1 MRVESRRRRG
11 ECQSVSA
18 LIFLP
23 DRVSFGLFGTAALAI
38 EPGTAMMTACGDAR
52 DLGCLPARSRR
63 PHAHLA
69 LRALLLLALAA
80 SALSAWAGDA
90 GAPQLQRW
98 YQELRDISQ
107 RSPFGVPLH
116 MQSEE
121 RNDQV
126 SAEVHAILEHPFDT
140 VKTALGSPAS
150 WCEIAPLNVTVKAC
164 TYQAQGQESLLT
176 LYIGRKFYQRPQ
188 EAASQPYQ
196 FMVQVGE
203 GGTLSVV
210 LSAFKGLFG
219 TTANRFRLEAAGVQG
234 RTVIAMHTSYI
245 QGAAAKLATAVYL
258 ATLGRDKVGFS
269 REEAGPG
276 RPAGY
281 VKGLRGMVERNI
293 MRYYLAIEAFLDTQ
307 SVPAPHRFE
316 ALLNRTYELMERYP
330 LQLHD
335 LEKAEYLDAKR
346 REREDQLRL
355 QKLLGS
361 SPPP

>member
-1 MRVESRRRRG
+1 M
-11 ECQSVSA
+11 
-18 LIFLP
+18 
-23 DRVSFGLFGTAALAI
+23 LAI
-38 EPGTAMMTACGDAR
+38 DPGRAAMAAGKKGGDRAR
-52 DLGCLPARSRR
+52 LDLPTL
-63 PHAHLA
+63 L
-69 LRALLLLALAA
+69 LLLLAGIPLP
-80 SALSAWAGDA
+80 AWAGDV

-107 RSPFGVPLH
+107 RGPFGVPLH

-140 VKTALGSPAS
+140 VKAALASPAS

-164 TYQAQGQESLLT
+164 TYQAQGQETLLT

-196 FMVQVGE
+196 LVVHAGE
-203 GGTLSVV
+203 PGALSVL
-210 LSAFKGLFG
+210 LSALRGIFG
-219 TTANRFRLEAAGVQG
+219 TTAHRFQLEAAGVQG
-234 RTVIAMHTSYI
+234 RTVIALHTSYV
-245 QGAAAKLATAVYL
+245 QGAAARLATAVYL

-269 REEAGPG
+269 REGGGPG
-276 RPAGY
+276 GSPGY

-307 SVPAPHRFE
+307 TVPAPHRFE
-316 ALLNRTYELMERYP
+316 ARLNTAYELMERYP

-346 REREDQLRL
+346 RERQDQLRL
-355 QKLLGS
+355 QQSLSAGA
-361 SPPP
+361 PHRNGP